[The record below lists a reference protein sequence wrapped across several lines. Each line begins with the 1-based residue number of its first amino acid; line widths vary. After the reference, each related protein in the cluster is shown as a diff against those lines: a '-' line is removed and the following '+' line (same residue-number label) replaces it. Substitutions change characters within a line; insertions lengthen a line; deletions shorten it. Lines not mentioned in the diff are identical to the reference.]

1 MVNSW
6 VCFSVNWYLPG
17 KWAAPPAPAIMTSIP
32 LPYADLAKS
41 YIRSGVRCAETIVVC
56 NIQISIIFTFSS
68 NSTRYESRLSLKENG
83 FRNHTSTGMLNFFNI
98 TSASFITL
106 RSESDPIIIETRGL
120 TAIKFTLFQR
130 SFNQLEW
137 KCVRCS
143 KIKEYG
149 NGTRKH
155 EEFTMPTAKYN
166 QQRNY
171 MVQD

>member
-68 NSTRYESRLSLKENG
+68 NSTRYESRLSWKENG
-83 FRNHTSTGMLNFFNI
+83 YIKIRIRPHYYRNTRASCNKVYIVSALLQSTRM
-98 TSASFITL
+98 
-106 RSESDPIIIETRGL
+106 
-120 TAIKFTLFQR
+120 KMCKMFQ
-130 SFNQLEW
+130 NKGIW
-137 KCVRCS
+137 KWHKKARR
-143 KIKEYG
+143 IHDG
-149 NGTRKH
+149 
-155 EEFTMPTAKYN
+155 KYN

-171 MVQD
+171 MVPD